1 MKILLIQD
9 EGIEIDLERCS
20 NILNGI
26 CNTIK
31 FESYKNAVT
40 LGSLSTHINLKK
52 EINLLNQKVSSIEK
66 DYTLYVTYRRYG
78 DNYFIHSA
86 QKTMILSFFGWDSYT
101 NLPLENGLFYF
112 IARLLAGRLEVSY
125 YRHQRLTGCIY
136 DLLGMKTDVD
146 VGMRT
151 GYICENC
158 FKSRIKTNVKK
169 SKALSNILPDLMGIL
184 NLTSNASKWGES
196 VFELEKDKSL
206 VGLNWSTFEDEVAQ
220 FYRELG
226 ANIKQNVNLSGFQTD
241 IYLEEE
247 TPSKQKIRTV
257 VECKFYKSK
266 VGNRIVNDFSR
277 IVQTLKESGLVDKG
291 IIVSYSGFSQDAFL
305 VSKETGIELL
315 RFEDLKERV
324 GIKKI
329 PQEEK
334 LKKSTELIIEEKEL
348 QIKER
353 KEKSPKIFV
362 LMPFSPDLDDVYHL
376 GIRET
381 AKILNCSCERV
392 DEIEFVGSIL
402 DKIYNSIVNSKII
415 IAEVSS
421 TNPNVYYELGYAHAL
436 NKSVILITK
445 DISSTPF
452 DLHGYNHIV
461 YRNIIDLREKLKSRL
476 EVLLG

>member
-9 EGIEIDLERCS
+9 EGIKIDLERSS
-20 NILNGI
+20 NILNSI

-31 FESYKNAVT
+31 FESYKNA
-40 LGSLSTHINLKK
+40 INLDSPSSYINLEK
-52 EINLLNQKVSSIEK
+52 EIAILNQTVSSIEK
-66 DYTLYVTYRRYG
+66 DYTIYITYRRYG
-78 DNYFIHSA
+78 DNYFAHSA
-86 QKTMILSFFGWDSYT
+86 QKTMILSFFGWEHYT

-112 IARLLAGRLEVSY
+112 IADVLALRIERSF
-125 YRHQRLTGCIY
+125 RHQELTGCIY
-136 DLLGMKTDVD
+136 DFLWDKTGVDMGMK
-146 VGMRT
+146 MAF
-151 GYICENC
+151 ICEDC
-158 FKSRIKTNVKK
+158 LMRIENNVKK
-169 SKALSNILPDLMGIL
+169 SKVSSNISPDLIEIL
-184 NLTSNASKWGES
+184 NLISSASKWGKS
-196 VFELEKDKSL
+196 VFELEKDKSM

-220 FYRELG
+220 LYRELG
-226 ANIKQNVNLSGFQTD
+226 AIVKQNVNLSGFQID

-247 TPSKQKIRTV
+247 TPSRQKIRTA

-266 VGNRIVNDFSR
+266 VGNRIVNDYSR

-315 RFEDLKERV
+315 LFEDLKERV
-324 GIKKI
+324 GVKKV
-329 PQEEK
+329 PQKEE
-334 LKKSTELIIEEKEL
+334 LKYSTELIMEEIEL

-402 DKIYNSIVNSKII
+402 
-415 IAEVSS
+415 
-421 TNPNVYYELGYAHAL
+421 EL
-436 NKSVILITK
+436 
-445 DISSTPF
+445 
-452 DLHGYNHIV
+452 
-461 YRNIIDLREKLKSRL
+461 LRYKMI
-476 EVLLG
+476 